1 MSKYGCGLTINDTC
15 KLEVAEATEILN
27 SYHVSAEDIDTIT
40 MMIKEAYFQWSKTA
54 ASDRAMERMFN
65 EATGEKASSGEHFQ
79 TYMQYV
85 MEEEAKYPFD
95 VDEGEEDE

>member
-1 MSKYGCGLTINDTC
+1 MSKYGCGLTINETC

-27 SYHVSAEDIDTIT
+27 SYHVSAEDINAIT
-40 MMIKEAYFQWSKTA
+40 MMIKEAYFQWNKTA
-54 ASDRAMERMFN
+54 ASGRALERMFN

-79 TYMQYV
+79 TYMMYA

-95 VDEGEEDE
+95 LGEDEEE